1 MISLLILSLFLPV
14 LYWVSLLLLC
24 ALFTCT
30 MVDTLIIYGK
40 QQKVFVKR
48 ELSEKL
54 SLGDE
59 NPVKYTVQSS
69 LNFKTQ
75 IQVIDEFPVQLQ
87 IRDFVFKS
95 EMQPEQEE
103 HFQMQIIPDE
113 RGEYTFGNINVFFSG
128 PFRLSKRR
136 IILPAEQKVSVYPS
150 IIQMKNFELK
160 FFSKFSQLSGIKRIR
175 KLGLNNEFEQ
185 IKNYVQGDD
194 YRKINWKATSRRKN
208 LMINQFQEEKSQ
220 MVYSLVDK
228 SRVMR
233 MPFEGLTLLDLS
245 INSSLVFSNIVVNK
259 GDKAG
264 LLTFSDKIG
273 QHVKASSRPQ
283 QVRLILETLY
293 RQKTEF
299 NEVNYNTLYHGVRQ
313 FIRSRSMLMIYTN
326 FESMYS
332 LQRALPAIRK
342 LNKLHLVVIVMFEN
356 TEVAELSQVESYQM
370 SDIYLKTIAEKSILE
385 KKLMAQELAK
395 YGIHCVLTSPK
406 DLSVNT
412 INKYLEIKSRGAL

>member
-1 MISLLILSLFLPV
+1 
-14 LYWVSLLLLC
+14 
-24 ALFTCT
+24 
-30 MVDTLIIYGK
+30 
-40 QQKVFVKR
+40 
-48 ELSEKL
+48 
-54 SLGDE
+54 
-59 NPVKYTVQSS
+59 
-69 LNFKTQ
+69 
-75 IQVIDEFPVQLQ
+75 
-87 IRDFVFKS
+87 
-95 EMQPEQEE
+95 
-103 HFQMQIIPDE
+103 
-113 RGEYTFGNINVFFSG
+113 
-128 PFRLSKRR
+128 
-136 IILPAEQKVSVYPS
+136 
-150 IIQMKNFELK
+150 
-160 FFSKFSQLSGIKRIR
+160 
-175 KLGLNNEFEQ
+175 
-185 IKNYVQGDD
+185 
-194 YRKINWKATSRRKN
+194 
-208 LMINQFQEEKSQ
+208 MINQFQEEKSQ
-220 MVYSLVDK
+220 MVYSLIDK

-313 FIRSRSMLMIYTN
+313 FIRNRSMLMIYTN

-342 LNKLHLVVIVMFEN
+342 LNRLHLVVIVMFEN
-356 TEVAELSQVESYQM
+356 TELVEISQQESYQM

-385 KKLMAQELAK
+385 KRLMAQELAK
-395 YGIHCVLTSPK
+395 YGIHCVLTPPK

-412 INKYLEIKSRGAL
+412 INKYLEVKSRGAL

>member
-1 MISLLILSLFLPV
+1 MLPF
-14 LYWVSLLLLC
+14 LYWIALVLLC
-24 ALFTCT
+24 GIFAATI
-30 MVDTLIIYGK
+30 VDTLILFK
-40 QQKVFVKR
+40 KSQNVKVVR
-48 ELSEKL
+48 EVSEKL

-59 NPVKYTVQSS
+59 NMVRYKVKSE
-69 LNFKTQ
+69 LNFSTE
-75 IQVIDEFPVQLQ
+75 IELIDEFPVQLQ
-87 IRDFVFKS
+87 IRDFAFK
-95 EMQPEQEE
+95 QTYAPEQEE
-103 HFQMQIIPDE
+103 SFELEITPDE
-113 RGEYTFGNINVFFSG
+113 RGEYEFGNINVFFSG
-128 PFRLSKRR
+128 PTRLAKRR
-136 IILPAEQKVSVYPS
+136 IIIPAKQTVSVYPS

-160 FFSKFSQLSGIKRIR
+160 FFSKFSRLSGIKRIR

-220 MVYSLVDK
+220 MVYSLIDK

-313 FIRSRSMLMIYTN
+313 FIRNRSMLMIYTN

-342 LNKLHLVVIVMFEN
+342 LNRLHLVVIVMFEN
-356 TEVAELSQVESYQM
+356 TELVEISQQESYQV
-370 SDIYLKTIAEKSILE
+370 SDIYLKTIAEKSILD
-385 KKLMAQELAK
+385 KRLMAQELAK
-395 YGIHCVLTSPK
+395 YGIHCVLTPPK

-412 INKYLEIKSRGAL
+412 INKYLEVKSRGAL